1 MRRTIPLAL
10 TFIVG
15 MYPVFAFFVPHSFV
29 SELNQRLDTWLMI
42 VAAFALPLGVVNL
55 VSMNLEKIK
64 RRKAGWPYAVV
75 LLVGMVVMAYFGVI
89 GVITGRYT
97 GFHPTFETLFEN
109 WVSPLQATMFSLLA
123 FYVASAAYR
132 AFRAR
137 NLEATILLVA
147 AIVVMMGRIPF
158 GDMLTGGR
166 MTPVSEWLMNR
177 PNAAAQRGI
186 IIGAALGAASMS
198 IRVILGIERTYLGK
212 GQD

>member
-1 MRRTIPLAL
+1 MRRTIPILL
-10 TFIVG
+10 TFVVG
-15 MYPVFAFFVPHSFV
+15 MFPIFAFFVPHHTISGM
-29 SELNQRLDTWLMI
+29 NQRLDTYLVI

-55 VSMNLEKIK
+55 VSMNLSKVK
-64 RRKAGWPYAVV
+64 QQKAGWPYSIV
-75 LLVGMVVMAYFGVI
+75 LLIGLAVMTFFGIHGVV
-89 GVITGRYT
+89 TGRFA
-97 GFHPTFETLFEN
+97 GFGDTFNVLFN
-109 WVSPLQATMFSLLA
+109 NMVSPLQATMFSLLA

-137 NLEATILLVA
+137 NLEATILLIA

-166 MTPVSEWLMNR
+166 MTPLSEWLMNK

-198 IRVILGIERTYLGK
+198 IRVILGIETTYLGK
-212 GQD
+212 GE

>member
-1 MRRTIPLAL
+1 MMRRTIPLVL

-15 MYPVFAFFVPHSFV
+15 MYPIFAFFVPHRFV
-29 SELNQRLDTWLMI
+29 TELNQDLDTWLVI

-55 VSMNLEKIK
+55 VSTNASKIK
-64 RRKAGWPYAVV
+64 RKDKGWPYSIV
-75 LLVGMVVMAYFGVI
+75 LIAGLCVMAFYGI
-89 GVITGRYT
+89 LGSEE
-97 GFHPTFETLFEN
+97 GFHPRFNAMFEN
-109 WVSPLQATMFSLLA
+109 MVSPLQATMFSLLA

-137 NLEATILLVA
+137 NAEATVLLIA

-166 MTPVSEWLMNR
+166 MTPISEWLMTK

-186 IIGAALGAASMS
+186 IIGAALGAASMQ

-212 GQD
+212 GKD

>member
-1 MRRTIPLAL
+1 MRRTIPLVL
-10 TFIVG
+10 TFLVG
-15 MYPVFAFFVPHSFV
+15 MYPIFAFFVPHATV
-29 SELNQRLDTWLMI
+29 SGVNQWLDKALVI

-55 VSMNLEKIK
+55 VGMNLEKIK
-64 RRKAGWPYAVV
+64 QRRAGWPYAIV
-75 LLVGMVVMAYFGVI
+75 LLAGLAVMAYFGVI
-89 GVITGRYT
+89 GVIKGDT
-97 GFHPTFETLFEN
+97 GFHPTFEVLFESM
-109 WVSPLQATMFSLLA
+109 VSPLQATMFSLLA

-137 NLEATILLVA
+137 NVEATILLVA
-147 AIVVMMGRIPF
+147 AIIVMMGRIPF

-166 MTPVSEWLMNR
+166 MTPLSEWIMNK

-212 GQD
+212 SRD

>member
-1 MRRTIPLAL
+1 MRRTIPLVL
-10 TFIVG
+10 TFVVG
-15 MYPVFAFFVPHSFV
+15 MYPIFAFFVPHASISGV
-29 SELNQRLDTWLMI
+29 NQWLDRALMI

-55 VSMNLEKIK
+55 VGMNLTKIK
-64 RRKAGWPYAVV
+64 QKRAGWPYAIV
-75 LLVGMVVMAYFGVI
+75 LLAGLVVMAYFGVI
-89 GVITGRYT
+89 GVIMGNP
-97 GFHPTFETLFEN
+97 GFHPTFEVLFDN
-109 WVSPLQATMFSLLA
+109 MVSPLQATMFSLLA

-137 NLEATILLVA
+137 NVEATILLVA
-147 AIVVMMGRIPF
+147 AIIVMLGRIPF

-166 MTPVSEWLMNR
+166 MTPISEWIMNR

-212 GQD
+212 SRD

>member
-1 MRRTIPLAL
+1 MRRTIPLVL
-10 TFIVG
+10 TFVVG
-15 MYPVFAFFVPHSFV
+15 MFPVFAFFVPHHTISGA
-29 SELNQRLDTWLMI
+29 NQWLDSALVI

-55 VSMNLEKIK
+55 VSMNLTKVK
-64 RRKAGWPYAVV
+64 QRKSGWPYSIV
-75 LLVGMVVMAYFGVI
+75 LLAGLIVMAYFGVI

-97 GFHPTFETLFEN
+97 GFHPTFETLFEHM
-109 WVSPLQATMFSLLA
+109 VSPLQATMFSLLA

-137 NLEATILLVA
+137 NLEATILLIA

-166 MTPVSEWLMNR
+166 MTPLSEWLMNK

-198 IRVILGIERTYLGK
+198 IRVILGIETTYLGK
-212 GQD
+212 GE

>member
-1 MRRTIPLAL
+1 
-10 TFIVG
+10 
-15 MYPVFAFFVPHSFV
+15 VPHHTV
-29 SELNQRLDTWLMI
+29 ANLNDSLDSWLVI
-42 VAAFALPLGVVNL
+42 VAAFALPLGAVN
-55 VSMNLEKIK
+55 VIMTNINKVK
-64 RRKAGWPYAVV
+64 RQTKGWPYSIVILASLAIMAVV
-75 LLVGMVVMAYFGVI
+75 GVI
-89 GVITGRYT
+89 GGGEQ
-97 GFHPTFETLFEN
+97 GFHPWFQYMFVN
-109 WVSPLQATMFSLLA
+109 MVSPLQATMFSLLS

-137 NLEATILLVA
+137 NFDATILLIA

-166 MTPVSEWLMNR
+166 MTPVSEWLMTI

-198 IRVILGIERTYLGK
+198 IRVILGIERTYLGT

>member
-1 MRRTIPLAL
+1 MRRTIPLVL
-10 TFIVG
+10 TFVVG
-15 MYPVFAFFVPHSFV
+15 MYPIFAFFVPHASISGV
-29 SELNQRLDTWLMI
+29 NQWLDRALMI

-55 VSMNLEKIK
+55 VGMNLTKIK
-64 RRKAGWPYAVV
+64 QKREGWPYAIV
-75 LLVGMVVMAYFGVI
+75 LLAGLVVMAYFGVI
-89 GVITGRYT
+89 GVITRQHT
-97 GFHPTFETLFEN
+97 GFHPTFQMLFDN
-109 WVSPLQATMFSLLA
+109 MVSPLQATMFSLLA

-137 NLEATILLVA
+137 NVEATILLVA
-147 AIVVMMGRIPF
+147 AIIVMMGRIPF

-166 MTPVSEWLMNR
+166 MTPLSEWIMNR

-212 GQD
+212 SRD